1 MATSKKLR
9 AVADDET
16 TPVTSEPM
24 SIADASAKGT
34 ARDELVALR
43 ARIAKALDAADTRP
57 ADLASLSLRLT
68 AIRKELEALDATA
81 KQEATKRDDAI
92 DGAYD
97 ASAI

>member
-1 MATSKKLR
+1 MAAPKKLR
-9 AVADDET
+9 AVTDEDAR
-16 TPVTSEPM
+16 PKAEPM
-24 SIADASAKGT
+24 SIADAAENGT
-34 ARDELVALR
+34 ARDELIALR

-81 KQEATKRDDAI
+81 KQEATKREDAT